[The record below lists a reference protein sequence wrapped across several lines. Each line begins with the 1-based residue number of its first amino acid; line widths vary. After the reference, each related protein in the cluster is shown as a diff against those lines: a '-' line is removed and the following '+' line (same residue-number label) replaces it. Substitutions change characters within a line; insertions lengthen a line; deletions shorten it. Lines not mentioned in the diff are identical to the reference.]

1 MALLLDQ
8 PVDPAPEE
16 PLQRSEDEARANRIA
31 QAAATAAEEA
41 QRAAEEKQ
49 DPGGFPPTGPVSDFG
64 GIFHAVE
71 PTPGEA

>member
-41 QRAAEEKQ
+41 HNTADEID
-49 DPGGFPPTGPVSDFG
+49 DPGGSPPAGPVGDFG

-71 PTPGEA
+71 PTHGEA